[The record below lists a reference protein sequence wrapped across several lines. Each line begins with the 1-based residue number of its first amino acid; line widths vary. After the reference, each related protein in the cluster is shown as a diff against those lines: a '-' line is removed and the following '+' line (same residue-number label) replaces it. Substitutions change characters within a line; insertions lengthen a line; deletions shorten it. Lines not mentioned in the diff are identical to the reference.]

1 MVAKTIDP
9 QTIGE
14 RLRTLRGTR
23 TQKEVGDA
31 VGVTPMAISQYER
44 GERVPSDNIK
54 MTLARYFNT
63 TVDAIFFYFL
73 SNHFDYSKGGHTW
86 EERTDSASRS
96 PSSAARPAPIC
107 NLSERATT
115 SVTPAAATMAVRPL

>member
-1 MVAKTIDP
+1 MAAKTIDP

-63 TVDAIFFYFL
+63 TVDAIFFTF
-73 SNHFDYSKGGHTW
+73 
-86 EERTDSASRS
+86 
-96 PSSAARPAPIC
+96 
-107 NLSERATT
+107 
-115 SVTPAAATMAVRPL
+115 